1 MEPRDYNYYEA
12 NAADISLEDITSSK
26 RNAQLLRRLCDGD
39 WRSCAKEL
47 TLGRVGGWATHFHIG
62 EGDDLGW
69 LGYFIGNSEYLR
81 ALNIHYL
88 PEDERGE
95 QQIDA
100 FMDGLARNQSIRT
113 LGLNS
118 LGDYG
123 STATLRVLGNL
134 TQLEKIVI
142 HNNNLDH
149 NGCSALGTLLQ
160 SGFSKLEM
168 LHLQFT
174 NIDDDGVAAL
184 AIGLR
189 SIGPSLKTLGLPD
202 NSIGNEGLSTLV
214 AALESCTSLERLD
227 LSHNDFSLAA
237 VGLRTLS
244 DWLQTVVLNLDG
256 LYLQGCDINDEGL
269 QAFAEGA

>member
-26 RNAQLLRRLCDGD
+26 HNAQLLRRLCDGD
-39 WRSCAKEL
+39 LRSCAKEL

-88 PEDERGE
+88 PEDYERGE

-123 STATLRVLGNL
+123 STATLRVLCNL

-149 NGCSALGTLLQ
+149 NGCSALVTLLQ

-184 AIGLR
+184 AI
-189 SIGPSLKTLGLPD
+189 
-202 NSIGNEGLSTLV
+202 
-214 AALESCTSLERLD
+214 
-227 LSHNDFSLAA
+227 
-237 VGLRTLS
+237 
-244 DWLQTVVLNLDG
+244 
-256 LYLQGCDINDEGL
+256 
-269 QAFAEGA
+269 